1 MRCDLPAGDSL
12 GSDLDGMKEAGCLE
26 AEVNVRVEANKDLSQ
41 PHAEF
46 WSKDGVQRHPTLRQ
60 EDRILK

>member
-12 GSDLDGMKEAGCLE
+12 RSDLDGMKEAGCLE

-41 PHAEF
+41 PHAGF